1 MITQSAIC
9 YKFTRAFENV
19 VKEVM
24 FNPVWTQDYNGC
36 WNGAVKGS
44 AAPSLA
50 AGEVAKTV
58 DDAGRRAIFIGTA
71 KGNIVLFD
79 RLCHTSAVGVAVHY
93 QVPWSQTLNWLFAGS
108 GVVNETTLFQLI
120 NPENPIENI
129 GAMVTNV

>member
-36 WNGAVKGS
+36 WNGAVKGP

-79 RLCHTSAVGVAVHY
+79 RVCHTSAVGVAVHY